1 MRKMP
6 KKQNK
11 RSIVLQVMQIH
22 PISISVSTKGKVMGI
37 LTKKR

>member
-11 RSIVLQVMQIH
+11 RSIVLQVMQIN